1 MDPLNLDQL
10 DDPFLLPLLET
21 FDTFSDLNFNF
32 NNLSDVKPEKN
43 TLEYFKNTHTGSNNS
58 NEQLLIDGGF
68 EALLNDQFN
77 LQNIELFQS
86 ESDNTQTSSNSGS
99 PGTVYEQSAGTPESL
114 IESSQSLSPL
124 QSINETKQVE
134 FDFDDQCEK
143 FLSES
148 FDFGGVADDKME
160 ILVEKGTCIELD
172 DSCDSDDDDS
182 ESYKNDLEKFSLTSE
197 EKQVFI
203 KEGYKIPT
211 HMPLT
216 KSEEKL
222 LKLVRRKIRN
232 KKSAHNSR
240 ERKKK
245 YVNGLEKRVEYCTK
259 MNETLS
265 KENKLLKNQNVQLV
279 TKLKEMQKCM
289 NELFRK
295 HKRTSTAMLFVSFL
309 VMFFV
314 YPTSDPAIEEK
325 HVTRFQSIPFKGYSR
340 TLLSADSNMSS
351 MTPFYSDTTEFEK
364 LYNLYKERYD
374 L

>member
-160 ILVEKGTCIELD
+160 IVVEKGTCIELD

-314 YPTSDPAIEEK
+314 YPTADPAIEEK

-351 MTPFYSDTTEFEK
+351 MTPVYSDTTEFEK